1 MESEFPHIFSDPYR
15 VLYCALSDKITATH
29 NLLLK
34 TVQVS
39 NLITQFLYTFS
50 STGGKI
56 AKILKYVTF
65 YELHRDTSLIFD
77 KIIF

>member
-1 MESEFPHIFSDPYR
+1 MESEFPHISSDPNR
-15 VLYCALSDKITATH
+15 VLYWALSDKITATH
-29 NLLLK
+29 NLLLA

-39 NLITQFLYTFS
+39 NLITLFLYTFS

-65 YELHRDTSLIFD
+65 YELHRDMCLIFD

>member
-1 MESEFPHIFSDPYR
+1 MESEFPHISSDPNC

-29 NLLLK
+29 NLLPK

-65 YELHRDTSLIFD
+65 YEPHRDTSLIFD

>member
-65 YELHRDTSLIFD
+65 YEQRHEFNIE
-77 KIIF
+77 